1 MNILFAIVAMI
12 CAVLLILVIVVQ
24 NSKGGG
30 LSSTFGASNLSNMIG
45 NRRAAQDIEK
55 FTWYLISG
63 LFVISFV
70 AAISVSSG
78 PVVETESFGSILEG
92 VPPVTATQTPPN
104 TGTGINPGGGV
115 APGGNGQTPPA
126 QP

>member
-1 MNILFAIVAMI
+1 MNILFAIIAMI
-12 CAVLLILVIVVQ
+12 CAVLLILVVVVQ

-30 LSSTFGASNLSNMIG
+30 LSSTFGASNLSTMIG

-70 AAISVSSG
+70 ASISVSSG
-78 PVVETESFGSILEG
+78 PVQEQESFGNILEG
-92 VPPVTATQTPPN
+92 VPAATAQPATPA
-104 TGTGINPGGGV
+104 TGTGFNP
-115 APGGNGQTPPA
+115 APGGNGNGQPA
-126 QP
+126 PNQ

>member
-12 CAVLLILVIVVQ
+12 CAVLLILVILVQ

-30 LSSTFGASNLSNMIG
+30 LSSTFGASNLSTMIG

-55 FTWYLISG
+55 ITWYLISG
-63 LFVISFV
+63 LMIISFV
-70 AAISVSSG
+70 ASISVSSG
-78 PVVETESFGSILEG
+78 PVVEQENFGSILEG
-92 VPPVTATQTPPN
+92 VPAATAPQPTAPGA
-104 TGTGINPGGGV
+104 GTGI
-115 APGGNGQTPPA
+115 APGGSPGGTTPPA

>member
-1 MNILFAIVAMI
+1 MNILFAILAMI
-12 CAVLLILVIVVQ
+12 CAVLLILVVVVQ

-30 LSSTFGASNLSNMIG
+30 LSSTFGASNLSTMIG

-70 AAISVSSG
+70 ASISVSSG
-78 PVVETESFGSILEG
+78 PVIKQESFGNILEG
-92 VPPVTATQTPPN
+92 VPAATAAPTTPS
-104 TGTGINPGGGV
+104 TGAGFNPAPGGN
-115 APGGNGQTPPA
+115 GNGQTPPA
-126 QP
+126 GQ

>member
-1 MNILFAIVAMI
+1 MNILFAILAMV
-12 CAVLLILVIVVQ
+12 CSVLLILVVVVQ

-30 LSSTFGASNLSNMIG
+30 LSSTFGASNLSTMIG

-70 AAISVSSG
+70 ASISTSSA
-78 PVVETESFGSILEG
+78 PIVESESFGNILEG
-92 VPPVTATQTPPN
+92 VPAATSIPTTPTTSP
-104 TGTGINPGGGV
+104 GFNP
-115 APGGNGQTPPA
+115 APGGDGPAPSSGQ
-126 QP
+126 

>member
-55 FTWYLISG
+55 FTWYLITG

-78 PVVETESFGSILEG
+78 PVQESENFGSILDG
-92 VPPVTATQTPPN
+92 VPAATAPATTPS
-104 TGTGINPGGGV
+104 PGGAGFNPV
-115 APGGNGQTPPA
+115 GGDGNNGQPNPPA
-126 QP
+126 NQ